1 MAAPQ
6 AIAEH
11 NSSTV
16 IQDVS
21 NASKDLLKSL
31 DQSVFDHIQ
40 PYINKLYASPYGRYL
55 SDTIFGIPLGNLIAA
70 VIVFIIVVLLRK
82 YLTRSVIRFLILL
95 TKKTETELDDII
107 VNQLKYPIRFLFV
120 IIALD
125 LFFQFTFVDNTFT
138 QLLLSSMLIV
148 DVYWMIYAFTP
159 AVQRF
164 LLDYS
169 RHNEHLSYELGNFII
184 RLVRLLILL
193 LGLISLLYNFGINVT
208 AFVASLGL
216 VGMAFALAAKDTAA
230 NLFGSIALMLDR
242 SIRIGEWIKVNG
254 VEGIVEDI
262 GMRTTK
268 IRTFEK
274 SFVVVP
280 NSIVANT
287 NIENFSRRG
296 IRRIKMVIGLTYDT
310 TTDQMQKITYDL
322 RSMLTAH
329 PGIAHDQTLLIRFDR
344 FEDSYLGIFV
354 YAFTNT
360 SDWARY
366 LEIKED
372 INLKIM
378 EIVEENG
385 AAFAFPSQSIYVEK
399 IPGDSLK
406 SPSALSDNPR

>member
-1 MAAPQ
+1 MAASST
-6 AIAEH
+6 EH
-11 NSSTV
+11 NLSGTAL
-16 IQDVS
+16 QDVT
-21 NASKDLLKSL
+21 NASKEMLQSL
-31 DQSVFDHIQ
+31 DQSIFAQIQ

-55 SDTIFGIPLGNLIAA
+55 ADTIFGIPLGNLIAA
-70 VIVFIIVVLLRK
+70 ILVFLFVVILRK
-82 YLTRSVIRFLILL
+82 YLTKIVTRLL
-95 TKKTETELDDII
+95 LNLAKKTETQLDDII
-107 VNQLKYPIRFLFV
+107 VNQLKSPIRFLFV

-125 LFFQFTFVDNTFT
+125 LFFQFTFLNNQFT
-138 QLLLSSMLIV
+138 QLLLSSLLIF
-148 DVYWMIYAFTP
+148 DVYWMLYAFTP
-159 AVQRF
+159 AIHHF
-164 LLDYS
+164 LINYS
-169 RHNEHLSYELGNFII
+169 RHNEHISYELSRFIVRII
-184 RLVRLLILL
+184 RLLVILL
-193 LGLISLLYNFGINVT
+193 GIISLLYNFGINVT

-230 NLFGSIALMLDR
+230 NLFGSIALMLDQ

-310 TTDQMQKITYDL
+310 TTAQMQKITYDL

-329 PGIAHDQTLLIRFDR
+329 EGIAHDQTLLIRFAR

-385 AAFAFPSQSIYVEK
+385 ASFAFPSQSIYVEK
-399 IPGDSLK
+399 LPLSMERSL
-406 SPSALSDNPR
+406 PEEEA

>member
-1 MAAPQ
+1 MAGRSV
-6 AIAEH
+6 ES
-11 NSSTV
+11 NVSGTV
-16 IQDVS
+16 IQEVTD
-21 NASKDLLKSL
+21 ASKDLL
-31 DQSVFDHIQ
+31 QSVDRSLFDSIQ
-40 PYINKLYASPYGRYL
+40 PYINKLYASHYGRYL
-55 SDTIFGIPLGNLIAA
+55 ADTLFGIPLGNLLAA
-70 VIVFIIVVLLRK
+70 FLVAFLVILLRK
-82 YLTRSVIRFLILL
+82 YLTRIVTGFLLKL
-95 TKKTETELDDII
+95 AHKTETKLDDII
-107 VNQLKYPIRFLFV
+107 VHELKSPIRFFFV

-125 LFFQFTFVDNTFT
+125 LFFQFIFLDNRYT
-138 QLLLSSMLIV
+138 QLLLSSLLIF
-148 DVYWMIYAFTP
+148 DLYWIFYALTP
-159 AVQRF
+159 ALQNF
-164 LLDYS
+164 LLNHS
-169 RHNEHLSYELGNFII
+169 QQGGHISYELGRFIV
-184 RLVRLLILL
+184 RMVRLLVVL
-193 LGLISLLYNFGINVT
+193 LGIISLLYNFGINVT

-230 NLFGSIALMLDR
+230 NLFGSIALMLDQ

-310 TTDQMQKITYDL
+310 TTAQMRRVTEDL
-322 RSMLTAH
+322 RSMLQRH

-354 YAFTNT
+354 YTFTNT
-360 SDWARY
+360 SDWERY

-378 EIVEENG
+378 EIVENNG
-385 AAFAFPSQSIYVEK
+385 LSFAFPSQSIYVEK
-399 IPGDSLK
+399 LP
-406 SPSALSDNPR
+406 DNPARN

>member
-1 MAAPQ
+1 MAGKSV
-6 AIAEH
+6 ES
-11 NSSTV
+11 NVSSTV
-16 IQDVS
+16 IQEVTD
-21 NASKDLLKSL
+21 ASKDLL
-31 DQSVFDHIQ
+31 QSVDRSLFDSIQ
-40 PYINKLYASPYGRYL
+40 PYINKLYANHYGRYL
-55 SDTIFGIPLGNLIAA
+55 ADTLFGIPLGNLLAA
-70 VIVFIIVVLLRK
+70 FLVAFLVIILRK
-82 YLTRSVIRFLILL
+82 YLTRIVTGFLLKL
-95 TKKTETELDDII
+95 AHKTDTKLDDII
-107 VNQLKYPIRFLFV
+107 VHELKSPIRFFFV

-125 LFFQFTFVDNTFT
+125 LFFQFIFLDNRYT
-138 QLLLSSMLIV
+138 QLLLSSLLIF
-148 DVYWMIYAFTP
+148 DLYWIFYALTP
-159 AVQRF
+159 ALQNF
-164 LLDYS
+164 LLTHS
-169 RHNEHLSYELGNFII
+169 RQGGHISYELGRFIV
-184 RLVRLLILL
+184 RMVRLLVVL
-193 LGLISLLYNFGINVT
+193 LGIISLLYNFGINVT

-230 NLFGSIALMLDR
+230 NLFGSIALMLDQ

-310 TTDQMQKITYDL
+310 TTAQMRRVTEDL
-322 RSMLTAH
+322 RSMLQSH

-344 FEDSYLGIFV
+344 FEDSYLGIFI
-354 YAFTNT
+354 YTFTNT
-360 SDWARY
+360 SDWERY

-378 EIVEENG
+378 EIVENNG
-385 AAFAFPSQSIYVEK
+385 LSFAFPSQSIYVEK
-399 IPGDSLK
+399 LPDIPAQD
-406 SPSALSDNPR
+406 

>member
-1 MAAPQ
+1 MAGQ
-6 AIAEH
+6 TIES
-11 NSSTV
+11 NTSTV
-16 IQDVS
+16 IQDVT
-21 NASKDLLKSL
+21 NASQELLKSV
-31 DQSVFDHIQ
+31 DQSVFEQIQ
-40 PYINKLYASPYGRYL
+40 PYINRLYASHYGRFMA
-55 SDTIFGIPLGNLIAA
+55 DTVFGIPLGNLIAA
-70 VIVFIIVVLLRK
+70 VLVFIFVVILRK
-82 YLTRSVIRFLILL
+82 YLTKVVTRFLLGL
-95 TKKTETELDDII
+95 ARKTETQVDDII
-107 VNQLKYPIRFLFV
+107 VNQLKYPIRFLFI

-125 LFFQFTFVDNTFT
+125 LFFQFIFLDNQFT
-138 QLLLSSMLIV
+138 RLLLSSLLIF
-148 DVYWMIYAFTP
+148 DVYWMFYAFTP
-159 AVQRF
+159 AIHHF
-164 LLDYS
+164 LVNYS
-169 RHNEHLSYELGNFII
+169 RHNEHISYELSRFII
-184 RLVRLLILL
+184 RIIRLLVIIL
-193 LGLISLLYNFGINVT
+193 GIISLLYNFGINVT

-230 NLFGSIALMLDR
+230 NLFGSIALMLDQ

-254 VEGIVEDI
+254 VEGVVEDI

-344 FEDSYLGIFV
+344 FEESYLGIFI

-372 INLKIM
+372 VNLKIM
-378 EIVEENG
+378 EIIESNK
-385 AAFAFPSQSIYVEK
+385 ASFAFPSQSIYVEK
-399 IPGDSLK
+399 MPER
-406 SPSALSDNPR
+406 ALHIES

>member
-1 MAAPQ
+1 MAATQ
-6 AIAEH
+6 AVET
-11 NSSTV
+11 NTTTTV
-16 IQDVS
+16 IQDVT
-21 NASKDLLKSL
+21 NASQELLKSV
-31 DQSVFDHIQ
+31 DQSVFEQIQ
-40 PYINKLYASPYGRYL
+40 PYINKLYASRYGSYL
-55 SDTIFGIPLGNLIAA
+55 ADTAFGIPLGNLIAA
-70 VIVFIIVVLLRK
+70 VLVFFLVVLLRK
-82 YLTRSVIRFLILL
+82 YLTRIVTRFLLNL
-95 TKKTETELDDII
+95 AQKTETKLDDII
-107 VNQLKYPIRFLFV
+107 VDQLKYPIRFLFI

-125 LFFQFTFVDNTFT
+125 LFFQFTFLNNAFT
-138 QLLLSSMLIV
+138 QYLLSSLLIF
-148 DVYWMIYAFTP
+148 DVYWMLYAFTP
-159 AVQRF
+159 AIHHF
-164 LLDYS
+164 LVNYS
-169 RHNEHLSYELGNFII
+169 RQNEHISYELSRFII
-184 RLVRLLILL
+184 RIIRMLVIIL
-193 LGLISLLYNFGINVT
+193 GIISLLYNFGINVT

-230 NLFGSIALMLDR
+230 NLFGSIALMLDQ

-310 TTDQMQKITYDL
+310 TTAQMQKITYDL

-329 PGIAHDQTLLIRFDR
+329 EGIAHDQTLLIRFDR

-378 EIVEENG
+378 EIVEANG
-385 AAFAFPSQSIYVEK
+385 AAFAFPSQSIYIEK
-399 IPGDSLK
+399 TPEK
-406 SPSALSDNPR
+406 K

>member
-1 MAAPQ
+1 MAASST
-6 AIAEH
+6 EH
-11 NSSTV
+11 NLSGTAL
-16 IQDVS
+16 QDVT
-21 NASKDLLKSL
+21 NASKEMLQSL
-31 DQSVFDHIQ
+31 DQSIFAQIQ
-40 PYINKLYASPYGRYL
+40 PYINKLYASQYGRYL
-55 SDTIFGIPLGNLIAA
+55 ADTLFGIPLGNLIAA
-70 VIVFIIVVLLRK
+70 ILVFLFVVILRK
-82 YLTRSVIRFLILL
+82 YLTKIVTRFLLNL
-95 TKKTETELDDII
+95 AKKTETQLDDII

-125 LFFQFTFVDNTFT
+125 LFFQFTFLNNRFT
-138 QLLLSSMLIV
+138 QLLLSSLLIF
-148 DVYWMIYAFTP
+148 DVYWMLYAFTP
-159 AVQRF
+159 AIHHF
-164 LLDYS
+164 LINYS
-169 RHNEHLSYELGNFII
+169 RHNEHISYELSRFIVRII
-184 RLVRLLILL
+184 RLLVILL
-193 LGLISLLYNFGINVT
+193 GIISLLYNFGINVT

-230 NLFGSIALMLDR
+230 NLFGSIALMLDQ

-310 TTDQMQKITYDL
+310 TTAQMQKITYDL

-329 PGIAHDQTLLIRFDR
+329 EGIAHDQTLLIRFDR

-385 AAFAFPSQSIYVEK
+385 ASFAFPSQSIYVEK
-399 IPGDSLK
+399 LPLSMERSL
-406 SPSALSDNPR
+406 PEEEA

>member
-1 MAAPQ
+1 MATAQ
-6 AIAEH
+6 TVTEH
-11 NSSTV
+11 NATTTV

-21 NASKDLLKSL
+21 NASKDLLNSL
-31 DQSVFDHIQ
+31 DQSIFQQIQ
-40 PYINKLYASPYGRYL
+40 PYINKLYASQYGRYL
-55 SDTIFGIPLGNLIAA
+55 ADTVWGIPLGNLIAA
-70 VIVFIIVVLLRK
+70 ILVFLFMVMLRK
-82 YLTRSVIRFLILL
+82 YLTRIVTRLL
-95 TKKTETELDDII
+95 LALTRKTETELDDII
-107 VNQLKYPIRFLFV
+107 VNELKYPIRFLFI

-125 LFFQFTFVDNTFT
+125 LFFQFIFLDNTFT
-138 QLLLSSMLIV
+138 QLLLSSMLIL
-148 DVYWMIYAFTP
+148 DVYWLFYAFTP
-159 AVQRF
+159 AIQRF

-184 RLVRLLILL
+184 RLIRLLILL

-310 TTDQMQKITYDL
+310 RTAQMQKITYDL
-322 RSMLTAH
+322 RSMFTAH

-378 EIVEENG
+378 EIIEENG

-399 IPGDSLK
+399 MPTHE
-406 SPSALSDNPR
+406 N